1 MDFAFDPEQD
11 ELRQTVRQALA
22 REFPVAALREFY
34 EATPDR
40 KAATARA
47 RCRPSTHH
55 RRSVDGRDMPGHNGS
70 VAPATAS
77 AQPWRL
83 VQRS

>member
-40 KAATARA
+40 KAATA
-47 RCRPSTHH
+47 PSA
-55 RRSVDGRDMPGHNGS
+55 SVRVGKMNGNDS
-70 VAPATAS
+70 PAS
-77 AQPWRL
+77 NDVPL
-83 VQRS
+83 DH